1 MEDSNLYQ
9 NLIFLLQKCDTNT
22 GKNAGWAT
30 APFFLN
36 DENNDSITIN
46 QIRDVNFS
54 EVFPEDESLKFH
66 MKLYVINK
74 NVAQNLFGLDGTKL
88 FHAIISHIA
97 SLAYENQELE
107 INEVPL
113 KLLVEIKF
121 PILSNI
127 YKKINKGVLEMHLE
141 KFSMP
146 NNQIYLYNPSI
157 TLSKDYLN
165 KKLYD

>member
-1 MEDSNLYQ
+1 MEDSNLYH
-9 NLIFLLQKCDTNT
+9 NLIFILQKCDTHT
-22 GKNAGWAT
+22 GENAGWAT
-30 APFFLN
+30 APFFLT
-36 DENNDSITIN
+36 DENDDSITLK

-54 EVFPEDESLKFH
+54 EVFPLDESLKFH

-74 NVAQNLFGLDGTKL
+74 NVAQNFFGVDGIKL
-88 FHAIISHIA
+88 FHTLISHIA
-97 SLAYENQELE
+97 SLAYENRELE

-127 YKKINKGVLEMHLE
+127 YKKLHNGVLEMHLE

-146 NNQIYLYNPSI
+146 DNQIYLYNPSI